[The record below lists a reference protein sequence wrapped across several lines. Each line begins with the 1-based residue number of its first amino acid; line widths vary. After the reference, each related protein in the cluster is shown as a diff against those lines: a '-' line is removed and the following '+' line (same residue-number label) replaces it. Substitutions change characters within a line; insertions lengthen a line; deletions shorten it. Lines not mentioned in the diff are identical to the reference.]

1 MSLNKRV
8 IIGAAIIIVLLAIF
22 AILRPFDSLE
32 NSPSLNQSSGPELG
46 ADARASQN
54 REYVANRENQENERR
69 PTPKDPDDYELQD
82 LENIEE
88 VGKLSKEERD
98 AKPKDISW
106 GQWAYAVVSHRTE
119 KGKNGDIEF
128 YGKIVDENGKS
139 IEGVSLKVQ
148 ISAYGTSLKKKIESG
163 QSSEIKEFRIDTD
176 KNGMFQIKGENGTR
190 LILRNYEKK
199 GYELSGKK
207 KGWSYSFRADR
218 KTRHQADSDN
228 PVEFV
233 MREITSK

>member
-1 MSLNKRV
+1 MKK
-8 IIGAAIIIVLLAIF
+8 IIGGAIIIVLLAIF
-22 AILRPFDSLE
+22 AILRPFDSSE
-32 NSPSLNQSSGPELG
+32 NSPSSDQSSDSGLG

-54 REYVANRENQENERR
+54 REYAANRENQENERR

-176 KNGMFQIKGENGTR
+176 KNGMFQIKGENGADIKFTN
-190 LILRNYEKK
+190 LSKQ
-199 GYELSGKK
+199 GYEVAGKK
-207 KGWSYSFRADR
+207 KYWGYSFIPGSRM
-218 KTRHQADSDN
+218 RHQSDPN
-228 PVEFV
+228 HPVEFI
-233 MREITSK
+233 MRRQTK